1 MTGPDLGVAFDGRNP
16 PARLLEQAR
25 AAENAGAA
33 SFWISSHLFLRDP
46 MSLAGAVLG
55 ATQRARAVLMA
66 VSPHVIHPVHIAMA
80 AATLDELFPGRVALC
95 LGSGAPGDLADAGVA
110 PPRPLRAL
118 REALELTRMLLSGER
133 VSYEGEVYR
142 VRGRRLPSGPRGVAI
157 VLAASGPRTLELAGA
172 SADGVVLSTASSV
185 PFVRWALEHVT
196 RGAKG
201 RALARAGLVYASVAE
216 RETDA
221 LGRFRRQ
228 LAITLRGGH
237 HAQNVEL
244 AGGRL
249 DHEAL
254 QRAVSE
260 EDWAHAESLIGDDI
274 VRRHTAS
281 GTPAQVRERVA
292 AYHAAGL
299 DEVVLAGM
307 YDPAET
313 ARTLAAARD

>member
-1 MTGPDLGVAFDGRNP
+1 MTVPDLGVAFDGRNP

-25 AAENAGAA
+25 VAEDAGAV

-46 MSLAGAVLG
+46 VSLAGAVLG

-66 VSPHVIHPVHIAMA
+66 VSPHVVHPVHIAMA
-80 AATLDELFPGRVALC
+80 ASTLDELFPGRVALC

-118 REALELTRMLLSGER
+118 REALELTRMLLAGER

-142 VRGRRLPSGPRGVAI
+142 VRGRRLPAGPRAVSI

-172 SADGVVLSTASSV
+172 FADGVVLSAAASV
-185 PFVRWALEHVT
+185 PFVRWALDHVA
-196 RGAKG
+196 RGAQH
-201 RALARAGLVYASVAE
+201 RPLVRAGLVYASVAE
-216 RETDA
+216 READA

-254 QRAVSE
+254 RRAVSE
-260 EDWAHAESLIGDDI
+260 RDLVRAEGFIDDDI

-281 GTPAQVRERVA
+281 GMAAHVRERVA
-292 AYHAAGL
+292 AYRTAGL

-313 ARTLAAARD
+313 SRTLAAVRG

>member
-1 MTGPDLGVAFDGRNP
+1 MTVPALGVAFDGRNP

-25 AAENAGAA
+25 AAEDAGAV

-46 MSLAGAVLG
+46 VSLAGAVLG

-95 LGSGAPGDLADAGVA
+95 LGSGAPGDLTDAGVTPA
-110 PPRPLRAL
+110 RPLRAL
-118 REALELTRMLLSGER
+118 REALELTRMLLTGEH

-142 VRGRRLPSGPRGVAI
+142 VCGRRLPAGPRAVPI
-157 VLAASGPRTLELAGA
+157 VLAASGQRTLELAGA
-172 SADGVVLSTASSV
+172 FADGVVLSVASSV
-185 PFVRWALEHVT
+185 PFVRWALERVG
-196 RGAKG
+196 RGAKD
-201 RALARAGLVYASVAE
+201 RPLARAGLVYASVAE
-216 RETDA
+216 HETDA

-237 HAQNVEL
+237 HEQNVAL

-254 QRAVSE
+254 RRAVSE
-260 EDWAHAESLIGDDI
+260 RDLVRAEGFIDDNI

-281 GTPAQVRERVA
+281 GTAAHVRERVA
-292 AYHAAGL
+292 AYHTAGL

-313 ARTLAAARD
+313 TRALTAARG

>member
-1 MTGPDLGVAFDGRNP
+1 MTVPDLGVAFDGRNP

-25 AAENAGAA
+25 AAEDAGAV

-46 MSLAGAVLG
+46 VSLAGAVLG
-55 ATQRARAVLMA
+55 ATRRARAVLMA
-66 VSPHVIHPVHIAMA
+66 VSPHVVHPVHIAMA
-80 AATLDELFPGRVALC
+80 AATLDELFPGRVVLC

-110 PPRPLRAL
+110 PSRPLRAL
-118 REALELTRMLLSGER
+118 REALELTRLLLTGEH

-142 VRGRRLPSGPRGVAI
+142 VRGRRFPAGARAIPI
-157 VLAASGPRTLELAGA
+157 VLAAAGPRTLELAGA
-172 SADGVVLSTASSV
+172 AADGVVLSTASSI
-185 PFVRWALEHVT
+185 PFVRWALEHVA
-196 RGAKG
+196 RGAQD
-201 RALARAGLVYASVAE
+201 RPLARAGLVYASVAE
-216 RETDA
+216 READA
-221 LGRFRRQ
+221 LARFRRQ

-244 AGGRL
+244 AGGKL

-254 QRAVSE
+254 RRAASE
-260 EDWAHAESLIGDDI
+260 GDLVRAEGLIDDDL

-281 GTPAQVRERVA
+281 GTAAHVRERVA

-307 YDPAET
+307 YDPGET
-313 ARTLAAARD
+313 ARTLTAVRG